1 LQIKIKLE
9 NGEEAV
15 YPQGTT
21 CMDLY
26 REKTAENKALLAVL
40 VDGKECD
47 LSLPLPES
55 STIAFIDFDT
65 PQGASIYR
73 HSASHVLAHAVK
85 RLYPRLNLGI
95 GPAIENGF
103 YYDIEFGEP
112 ISADDLPAIEKEM
125 KKILKNGSHHQARE
139 MSREEALPCFNEK

>member
-1 LQIKIKLE
+1 MQIKIKLE
-9 NGEEAV
+9 NGEEAE

-85 RLYPRLNLGI
+85 KLYPTAKLGI

-103 YYDIEFGEP
+103 YYDIEFEQP

-125 KKILKNGSHHQARE
+125 DGNAYAEYR
-139 MSREEALPCFNEK
+139 PPP